1 MSAETIKAIQMS
13 HMENE
18 LQEIMKDIRMT
29 TGKLNFMNANYYT
42 SSKEK
47 KWIEEKLLRLIA
59 QKKLL
64 ENKIT
69 EGMLL
74 E

>member
-1 MSAETIKAIQMS
+1 MSVETIKAIQMS

-18 LQEIMKDIRMT
+18 LQEIMKVIRMT
-29 TGKLNFMNANYYT
+29 TGKLNFMNTNYY
-42 SSKEK
+42 SSTKEK
-47 KWIEEKLLRLIA
+47 KWIEEKLLKLIA

>member
-1 MSAETIKAIQMS
+1 MSADTIKAIQMS

-29 TGKLNFMNANYYT
+29 TGKLNFMNANYY
-42 SSKEK
+42 SSTKEK

-64 ENKIT
+64 ENKII
-69 EGMLL
+69 EGVFL

>member
-1 MSAETIKAIQMS
+1 MSADTVKAIQMS

>member
-1 MSAETIKAIQMS
+1 MSVETIKAIQMS

-18 LQEIMKDIRMT
+18 LQEVMKDIRMT
-29 TGKLNFMNANYYT
+29 TGKLNFMNTNYHT

-64 ENKIT
+64 ETRIV
-69 EGMLL
+69 ESMLL
-74 E
+74 N

>member
-1 MSAETIKAIQMS
+1 
-13 HMENE
+13 
-18 LQEIMKDIRMT
+18 MKEIRMT
-29 TGKLNFMNANYYT
+29 TGKLNFMNRNHYT
-42 SSKEK
+42 SSNEK

-59 QKKLL
+59 KRNIL

>member
-1 MSAETIKAIQMS
+1 
-13 HMENE
+13 MEQE
-18 LQEIMKDIRMT
+18 LQEIMREIRMT

-69 EGMLL
+69 EGMFL

>member
-1 MSAETIKAIQMS
+1 MSADTIKAIQMS

-29 TGKLNFMNANYYT
+29 TGKLNFMNTNYY
-42 SSKEK
+42 SSTKEK

>member
-1 MSAETIKAIQMS
+1 MSVETIKAIQLS

-42 SSKEK
+42 SSEEK
-47 KWIEEKLLRLIA
+47 KWIEEKLLKLIA
-59 QKKLL
+59 RKKLL
-64 ENKIT
+64 ENTIT
-69 EGMLL
+69 ENMLL

>member
-1 MSAETIKAIQMS
+1 
-13 HMENE
+13 MENE
-18 LQEIMKDIRMT
+18 LQEIMKVIRMT
-29 TGKLNFMNANYYT
+29 TGKLNFMNTNYY
-42 SSKEK
+42 SSTKEK
-47 KWIEEKLLRLIA
+47 KWIEEKLLKLIA

>member
-1 MSAETIKAIQMS
+1 MSVETIKAIQMS

-29 TGKLNFMNANYYT
+29 TGKLNFINSNYY
-42 SSKEK
+42 SSTKEK

-64 ENKIT
+64 ENKII
-69 EGMLL
+69 EGVFL